1 MNYILKKR
9 VLAIMLL
16 TVTFASANV
25 NFGNIRIFSEST
37 KSLNIELKN
46 NDGGLNVYIKDIY
59 GVELY
64 NEQFKG
70 RRFLRTYDLSLL
82 PDGDYFIEIVGQT
95 KINMIPFIVSG
106 INVEVLE
113 MKKELIHKPIV
124 RIQDD
129 LVYISKF
136 SQSKGVLK
144 IVFYDEDNNILVE
157 EKLRD
162 EVING
167 KIFSLAKLPKG
178 KYKLTA
184 TYSNNRVYTQEIVK

>member
-70 RRFLRTYDLSLL
+70 RQFLRKFDLSLL

-95 KINMIPFIVSG
+95 RINMIPFKVSG

-136 SQSKGVLK
+136 SQSKEVLK

-162 EVING
+162 EVMSG